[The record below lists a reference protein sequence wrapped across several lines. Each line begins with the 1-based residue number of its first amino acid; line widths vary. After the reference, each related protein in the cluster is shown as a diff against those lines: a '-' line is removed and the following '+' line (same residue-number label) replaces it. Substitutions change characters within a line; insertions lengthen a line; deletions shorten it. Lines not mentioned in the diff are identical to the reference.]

1 MAEKKQNNENRFP
14 EQDVM
19 LGQNVHELDYDL
31 TVTGEQDETIWD
43 NMVNALK
50 PDLTPKKKG

>member
-19 LGQNVHELDYDL
+19 LGQDAHELDYDL
-31 TVTGEQDETIWD
+31 TVAGEPDETIWD